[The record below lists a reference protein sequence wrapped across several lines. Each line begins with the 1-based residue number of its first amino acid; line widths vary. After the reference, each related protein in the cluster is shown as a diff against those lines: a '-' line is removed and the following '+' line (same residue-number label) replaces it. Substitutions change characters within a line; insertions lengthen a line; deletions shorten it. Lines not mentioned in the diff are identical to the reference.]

1 MRRQTAN
8 SQALYED
15 VMYELFKNIGV
26 TVKNE

>member
-8 SQALYED
+8 SQALYRD